1 MAVDSMVLTYRDYLL
16 IGIIVLSLI
25 AALASVIVLAYKI
38 FKERNL
44 SRQEQASGGRQG
56 TLADGRRMVR
66 Q

>member
-1 MAVDSMVLTYRDYLL
+1 
-16 IGIIVLSLI
+16 VLSLI